1 MTTVALGSIKSL
13 TGFVLSL
20 LAVTTSVCATP
31 TPVDNFPTT
40 LQVVARSPP
49 TKLPS
54 TIKGFPPKDWKCKL
68 TQKNDKS
75 QHRPKAS
82 LCRYQQLS
90 AQTFDSDYI
99 KRSVEYGL
107 QLRDNGDNKAGS
119 SKYPGW
125 LKAPKS
131 IEGLE
136 DYKGETNVDHFPLT
150 HDGKTVF
157 VGGTQK
163 PTSDARVVYQHTIG
177 SDEAIFIG
185 VWTHAGRKDGKFE
198 KCEEV

>member
-1 MTTVALGSIKSL
+1 MTTVTLGSTKSL

-31 TPVDNFPTT
+31 TPVDNVPTT

-68 TQKNDKS
+68 TQKNDKT
-75 QHRPKAS
+75 
-82 LCRYQQLS
+82 
-90 AQTFDSDYI
+90 QTFDGDYI

-125 LKAPKS
+125 LKSPES

-163 PTSDARVVYQHTIG
+163 PTSDARVVYQHTID
-177 SDEAIFIG
+177 SDEATFIG